1 MSDAV
6 TRDAVDDFMGQW
18 AAQRTDLDLD
28 AMGTIGRVLRL
39 SRLVNTRLKEY
50 FAQYDMETWEFDV
63 LATLRRSD
71 RPLTAKALAS
81 SVMIGSAALTNR
93 VDRLVAPRP
102 RHPRLRPRRPP
113 QPAHRAHRRRARPR
127 RPRGGRPRTEPDPD
141 PLGPGG
147 HRPRRVD
154 PDAAHPAD
162 LPGGHPLSD
171 LGEGRFRRA
180 PASRPRT
187 TSPSRS
193 PRSPSPAPSAPH
205 TP

>member
-93 VDRLVAPRP
+93 VDRLVAHGLVTRDSVPGDR
-102 RHPRLRPRRPP
+102 RSLHIALTDAGRDLVDRVVEGHVQNQIQILSALEGTDRDELNRLL
-113 QPAHRAHRRRARPR
+113 
-127 RPRGGRPRTEPDPD
+127 RTLLIS
-141 PLGPGG
+141 LGDT
-147 HRPRRVD
+147 R
-154 PDAAHPAD
+154 
-162 LPGGHPLSD
+162 
-171 LGEGRFRRA
+171 
-180 PASRPRT
+180 
-187 TSPSRS
+187 
-193 PRSPSPAPSAPH
+193 
-205 TP
+205 